1 LFNALVIIIN
11 PILAMEFQLD
21 PFADG
26 NETCDQFDDVE
37 FHILSKT
44 MWQEVMK
51 VIKPIL
57 QFLKT
62 FDSCHVHN
70 MLALMVDPHYKSLR
84 VVENY
89 VGHGNAI
96 YFAI

>member
-1 LFNALVIIIN
+1 LFNALVIAIN

-21 PFADG
+21 PFVDG
-26 NETCDQFDDVE
+26 NETCDQFNVE
-37 FHILSKT
+37 FEILNKT

-51 VIKPIL
+51 VIKTIL

-62 FDSCHVHN
+62 FDSCQVHN

-89 VGHGNAI
+89 MGHGNAI
-96 YFAI
+96 YLAI

>member
-1 LFNALVIIIN
+1 MFNALVIAIN

-21 PFADG
+21 PFVDG
-26 NETCDQFDDVE
+26 NETCDQFNVE
-37 FHILSKT
+37 FEILNKT

-51 VIKPIL
+51 VIKTIL

-62 FDSCHVHN
+62 FDSCQVHN

-89 VGHGNAI
+89 MGHGNAI
-96 YFAI
+96 YLAI

>member
-1 LFNALVIIIN
+1 LFDALVIAIN

-21 PFADG
+21 PFVDG
-26 NETCDQFDDVE
+26 NETCDQFNVE
-37 FHILSKT
+37 FEILNKT

-51 VIKPIL
+51 VIKTIL

-62 FDSCHVHN
+62 FDSCQVHN

-89 VGHGNAI
+89 MGHGNAI
-96 YFAI
+96 YLAI

>member
-1 LFNALVIIIN
+1 
-11 PILAMEFQLD
+11 MEFQLD
-21 PFADG
+21 PFVDG
-26 NETCDQFDDVE
+26 NETCDQFNVE
-37 FHILSKT
+37 FEILNKT

-51 VIKPIL
+51 VIKTIL

-62 FDSCHVHN
+62 FDSCQVHN

-89 VGHGNAI
+89 MGHGNAI
-96 YFAI
+96 YLAI